1 MSLVVKLV
9 PFSVF
14 DGSEISMM
22 TPQQR
27 EEEFS
32 VLESANADKVVS
44 FFKSLKLLIIN
55 KNFVT
60 YIEFKKKEDYK

>member
-32 VLESANADKVVS
+32 VLESASADKVVS

-60 YIEFKKKEDYK
+60 YIELKKKQDYK

>member
-1 MSLVVKLV
+1 MKLV

-32 VLESANADKVVS
+32 VFESASADKVVS

-60 YIEFKKKEDYK
+60 YIELKKKQDYK

>member
-1 MSLVVKLV
+1 
-9 PFSVF
+9 
-14 DGSEISMM
+14 
-22 TPQQR
+22 
-27 EEEFS
+27 

-60 YIEFKKKEDYK
+60 YIELKKKQDYK

>member
-32 VLESANADKVVS
+32 VLESASADKVVS

-60 YIEFKKKEDYK
+60 YIEFKKKQDYK

>member
-1 MSLVVKLV
+1 MV

-32 VLESANADKVVS
+32 VFESASADKVVS

>member
-1 MSLVVKLV
+1 MILSLVVKLV
-9 PFSVF
+9 PCSVF
-14 DGSEISMM
+14 VGSEMSMM

-32 VLESANADKVVS
+32 MLARASADRVVS

-55 KNFVT
+55 
-60 YIEFKKKEDYK
+60 